1 MILRPF
7 GSTVLSFTVVALLWA
22 TAVWAVQ
29 DSAAVALVV
38 KDIRTAP
45 GRQIEIGIEQSGRD
59 LPSGYFYTVAAV
71 ATLYPGSQEPEILP
85 GYPVTRLT
93 CRSPVSM
100 LSGSGFI
107 WSTKHPVVEPPLK
120 QFSKMMSVSRLWNKP
135 PV

>member
-71 ATLYPGSQEPEILP
+71 ATLYPALKSRRFCLVI
-85 GYPVTRLT
+85 
-93 CRSPVSM
+93 RSP
-100 LSGSGFI
+100 G
-107 WSTKHPVVEPPLK
+107 
-120 QFSKMMSVSRLWNKP
+120 
-135 PV
+135 

>member
-1 MILRPF
+1 VILRPF

-93 CRSPVSM
+93 CRSPGQYVIRIGVHLVNKTSCGGASFETV
-100 LSGSGFI
+100 LEDDVRIS
-107 WSTKHPVVEPPLK
+107 VVE
-120 QFSKMMSVSRLWNKP
+120 
-135 PV
+135 